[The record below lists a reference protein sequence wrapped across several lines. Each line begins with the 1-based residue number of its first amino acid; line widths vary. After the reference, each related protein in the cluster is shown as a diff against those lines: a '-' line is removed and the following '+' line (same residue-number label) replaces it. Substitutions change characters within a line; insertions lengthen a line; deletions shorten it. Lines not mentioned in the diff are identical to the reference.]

1 MVLFDNNFLLIA
13 LRPNVAASV
22 DRAKERI
29 DHLIEQLHR
38 QGERII
44 VPTPVLAE
52 VLVHAGKSGAA
63 HLELLQK
70 SSKFK
75 IVPFDSRAAVEVA
88 LDIAASIK
96 RGDKRGGAKVTWAK
110 AQFDRQ
116 IAAIG
121 KVEGAHTIYSDDADL
136 AKVAKR
142 LGMKTVALS
151 DIQPPPSKH
160 PLFDGIQE
168 QDQPVAAEQAEDS
181 ASNRQS
187 EMKSKKSTGEQP
199 HSERQKAAKKPDT
212 PNTRDTEDSSDPGY

>member
-1 MVLFDNNFLLIA
+1 MVLFDNNFLLLA
-13 LRPNVAASV
+13 LRSNVAASV
-22 DRAKERI
+22 DRAKERV
-29 DHLIEQLHR
+29 DHLIEQLQR

-75 IVPFDSRAAVEVA
+75 IVSFDSRAAVEVA

-96 RGDKRGGAKVTWAK
+96 KGDKRGGAQGTWAK

-142 LGMKTVALS
+142 LGLNTVSLS
-151 DIQPPPSKH
+151 EIQPPPSKH
-160 PLFDGIQE
+160 PLFDSIKE
-168 QDQPVAAEQAEDS
+168 QDESATVEQAADS
-181 ASNRQS
+181 ANSPQS
-187 EMKSKKSTGEQP
+187 ETRSKKSTGE
-199 HSERQKAAKKPDT
+199 RLRKAKSGKET
-212 PNTRDTEDSSDPGY
+212 VRT

>member
-1 MVLFDNNFLLIA
+1 MVLFDNNFLLLA
-13 LRPNVAASV
+13 LRSNVAASV
-22 DRAKERI
+22 DRAKERV

-96 RGDKRGGAKVTWAK
+96 RGDKRGGAKGTWAK

-136 AKVAKR
+136 AKIAKR
-142 LGMKTVALS
+142 LGMKTLS
-151 DIQPPPSKH
+151 LSEIQPPPSKH
-160 PLFDGIQE
+160 PLFDAIQE
-168 QDQPVAAEQAEDS
+168 QGESNSIEAPDS
-181 ASNRQS
+181 AKGRKP
-187 EMKSKKSTGEQP
+187 ETKPKKPLEKRTS
-199 HSERQKAAKKPDT
+199 SERQKAAKRADT
-212 PNTRDTEDSSDPGY
+212 LKETADPGDTGA